1 MIVQILHNID
11 EIFRKLLYRVILSG
25 IISSIIQV
33 KICEII
39 NMEV

>member
-1 MIVQILHNID
+1 MIVQILHNTD
-11 EIFRKLLYRVILSG
+11 EIFRNLLHCVILSG

>member
-1 MIVQILHNID
+1 MIVQILHNTD
-11 EIFRKLLYRVILSG
+11 EIFRKLLHRVILSG

>member
-11 EIFRKLLYRVILSG
+11 EIFRKLLHRVILSG
-25 IISSIIQV
+25 IISIVIQM

>member
-1 MIVQILHNID
+1 MIVQILHNTD
-11 EIFRKLLYRVILSG
+11 EIFRKLLHSVILSG
-25 IISSIIQV
+25 IISNIIQV

>member
-1 MIVQILHNID
+1 MIVQILHNTD
-11 EIFRKLLYRVILSG
+11 EIFQKLLHSVILSG

>member
-1 MIVQILHNID
+1 MIVQILHNTD
-11 EIFRKLLYRVILSG
+11 EIFLKLLHSVILSG